1 MNKSALE
8 GDIANSPVYKDVHD
22 LTLGSNSTF
31 NQNLKEI
38 WSKLAK
44 AKANFT

>member
-8 GDIANSPVYKDVHD
+8 GDIANSPVYKDVRD

-31 NQNLKEI
+31 NQNPKETR
-38 WSKLAK
+38 SKLAK
-44 AKANFT
+44 DKAKFT